1 MMICSSISEL
11 IGFECHPLSDDGS
24 VAMIDTPFAFPD
36 GDEIPVFVE
45 KMAGQVR
52 FFDDGAFIMH
62 LLGRGVSL
70 DDHRKT
76 KFIRNLAEPNG
87 VLLTDMGELEIWT
100 PQENAPLAFAKYVAT
115 MLALS
120 RWEVDQN
127 GVSTDTSL
135 FLDEVAMCLKAWKS
149 DLPLGDGQEFT
160 GVSGHVY
167 KMDYQFDGAAVLAI
181 GTHPATVGSTAK
193 KLLDIRAET
202 QNRHL
207 KILLII
213 DDRRDADTAKS
224 EGLILDS
231 LSNVMMMTQLQ
242 RRAQVYHHPH

>member
-1 MMICSSISEL
+1 MMICSSISAML
-11 IGFECHPLSDDGS
+11 GFECHPLTDDGR

-45 KMAGQVR
+45 KLAGQVR
-52 FFDDGAFIMH
+52 FFDDGGVITH
-62 LLGRGVSL
+62 LLGRGISL

-76 KFIRNLAEPNG
+76 RFIKNLAEPNG
-87 VLLTDMGELEIWT
+87 VSLTELGELEIWARL
-100 PQENAPLAFAKYVAT
+100 EDAPTAFGKYIST

-120 RWEVDQN
+120 SWEAHQA
-127 GVSTDTSL
+127 GVATDTSL
-135 FLDEVAMCLKAWKS
+135 YLDEVAMCLKSWKS
-149 DLPLGDGQEFT
+149 AVPLNDGQDVT

-167 KMDYQFDGAAVLAI
+167 TMDFNFDGKAVLAI

-193 KLLDIRAET
+193 KLLDIRAAT
-202 QNRHL
+202 QNDGL

-213 DDRRDADTAKS
+213 DDRRDADVARS

-242 RRAQVYHHPH
+242 RRAQVGATAH